1 MKRSII
7 LTTAFLP
14 VMMMLMTA
22 CDWLLEP
29 EPSQSV
35 SQEVALTTD
44 ANVKSVLNGAY
55 SLFNEPGIY
64 GGNILRN
71 AELLA
76 GNGEIM
82 WVNEETYYEPYEF
95 FTKTISPENQEVY
108 IQWRDSYRVINAVN
122 NVISALDVVKPSDR
136 PWVEGEA
143 LFLRALVYF
152 DLVRFFALPYEA
164 GAVNN
169 QYGVPLVLEPV
180 HVINDDI
187 YKGRSTVEEVYSQII
202 RDLTIAVERLPD
214 ENGIFATRGAA
225 LALLARVYLQKGD
238 YDNARNAASA
248 VISSGKYSLLPVYSD
263 VFNRAE
269 PTKEDIFVA
278 KISYPQE
285 YNAMTVSFSSSA
297 YGGNGFIEILD
308 GHITLYPE
316 GDKRAELFYTG
327 DDALRCGKWNNIN
340 GCVNLIRFA
349 EMFLIRAECNLRL
362 GPPYKGA
369 DPVDDYNVVHR
380 RAGLPAA
387 GLVSLDEIILE
398 RRRELAFE
406 GHRIHDIKRL
416 KQSIGVW
423 GYKNPKLL
431 FPVPAREIRNNPAL
445 KSQQNEGYQ

>member
-1 MKRSII
+1 MKKSII
-7 LTTAFLP
+7 LTTVVLP
-14 VMMMLMTA
+14 VMAMLMTA

-35 SQEVALTTD
+35 SEELALTTD

-76 GNGEIM
+76 GNGEIK

-95 FTKTISPENQEVY
+95 FTKTISAENQEVY

-122 NVISALDVVKPSDR
+122 NVLSALDVVKPADR
-136 PWVEGEA
+136 TWVEGEA

-164 GAVNN
+164 GTINN
-169 QYGVPLVLEPV
+169 QYGVPLILKPV
-180 HVINDDI
+180 RLINDEI
-187 YKGRSTVEEVYSQII
+187 YKGRNTVEEVYSQII
-202 RDLTIAVERLPD
+202 TDLGDAAELLPD

-225 LALLARVYLQKGD
+225 MALLARVFLQKGD
-238 YDNARNAASA
+238 YQNARYAANE
-248 VISSGKYSLLPVYSD
+248 VISSGKYSLLPAYAD
-263 VFNRAE
+263 IFNRNE

-278 KISYPQE
+278 KIAYPRE

-297 YGGNGFIEILD
+297 YGGYGFIEILD
-308 GHITLYPE
+308 GHINIYPS
-316 GDKRAELFYTG
+316 GDKRAEMFYMDNG
-327 DDALRCGKWNNIN
+327 ALRCGKWNNIY
-340 GCVNLIRFA
+340 GCVNLIRLS

-362 GPPYKGA
+362 GPPYVGA
-369 DPVDDYNVVHR
+369 SPVDDYNEVHV

-387 GLVSLDEIILE
+387 GSVILDDIILE
-398 RRRELAFE
+398 RRCELAFE

-423 GYKNPKLL
+423 GYKNPKLV

-445 KSQQNEGYQ
+445 QSQQNAGY